1 MFRTLRTSALAALV
15 LLAMTAGPTWADEVI
30 ADVPFAFTVNGQT
43 LPAGTYRV
51 DRDVTDPLLLI
62 VHEVDGPH
70 SAALALTRPIDGRDP
85 AGSTPALQFTHHDG
99 TYRLSAVWESASEG
113 QALMNAR

>member
-1 MFRTLRTSALAALV
+1 ECHPPDSDVRRISSSNSIGAAQPEGRGPRPGTPGERSFIMFRTLRMSALAALV
-15 LLAMTAGPTWADEVI
+15 LLAMTAGPAWADEVI

-62 VHEVDGPH
+62 V
-70 SAALALTRPIDGRDP
+70 
-85 AGSTPALQFTHHDG
+85 
-99 TYRLSAVWESASEG
+99 
-113 QALMNAR
+113 